1 MNANMYNNN
10 NYGGVNEKENWK
22 PANFH
27 EGGDIESGYDNY
39 KMNTEL
45 EMRLGFI
52 RKVYGILC
60 VQLLLTTVMC
70 MISMTIPAVSH
81 FQKANSPVLWGALIL
96 SIIVLLAI
104 CCVPGV
110 SRQVPLNY
118 ILLFTF
124 TFCEGYI
131 ISAVCAT
138 TSPKIVLMAAAM
150 TTTMTLLLTVY
161 ACTTKTDF
169 TLCGSMLFIVS
180 CCLLILSIFAIFF
193 KFLAV
198 FVATIGIFLYAVYL
212 VYDTQLLLGN
222 KENALDL
229 EDYILGALMLYMD
242 IINMF
247 LYLLQILKFFS
258 SN

>member
-1 MNANMYNNN
+1 MNANMYSNNNN
-10 NYGGVNEKENWK
+10 NYGGVNEKEAWK
-22 PANFH
+22 PASY
-27 EGGDIESGYDNY
+27 GDIESGQDDY
-39 KMNTEL
+39 KMNTER

-52 RKVYGILC
+52 RKVYGILSM
-60 VQLLLTTVMC
+60 QLLLTTLMC
-70 MISMTIPAVSH
+70 AISMAVPEIAK
-81 FQKANSPVLWGALIL
+81 FQIHHQPLMWGALIL
-96 SIIVLLAI
+96 SIVIMLVI

-118 ILLFTF
+118 ILLFAF

-131 ISAVCAT
+131 VSTICAKT
-138 TSPKIVLMAAAM
+138 NPKIVLMAAAM
-150 TTTMTLLLTVY
+150 TTTMTLLLTLY

-169 TLCGSMLFIVS
+169 TLCGSMLFIAS
-180 CCLLILSIFAIFF
+180 FCLLILSIFALFF

-198 FVATIGIFLYAVYL
+198 IVATIGIFLYAIYL
-212 VYDTQLLLGN
+212 VYDTQLLMGN
-222 KENALDL
+222 KENSLDL

-247 LYLLQILKFFS
+247 LYLLEILKFFN